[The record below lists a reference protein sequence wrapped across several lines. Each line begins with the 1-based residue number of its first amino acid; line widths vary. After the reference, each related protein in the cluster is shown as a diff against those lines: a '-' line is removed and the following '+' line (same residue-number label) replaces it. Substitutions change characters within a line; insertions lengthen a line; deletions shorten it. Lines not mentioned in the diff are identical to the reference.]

1 LRTDFLRHGVTFAI
15 LATIAACSTT
25 PSAPATPAPT
35 TPPPPAATAP
45 AVSTARGATV
55 TLAPASGSLV
65 SGKLTA
71 SPIAGGVRL
80 TGEIGGLPAGSTHA
94 IHIHEKGDCSAA
106 DATSAGG
113 HFNPSQQAHG
123 RAGSGPH
130 HGGDMDNIVADA
142 NGVARV
148 DVRALGVTLGGGAT
162 DIGSRA
168 VVVHAMPDDYA
179 TQPAGNA
186 GARVACGVI
195 QLVP

>member
-1 LRTDFLRHGVTFAI
+1 MRNDCLRAGLTGAI
-15 LATIAACSTT
+15 LVALTACASTPARQPRT
-25 PSAPATPAPT
+25 TAPSPAPAAPATPP
-35 TPPPPAATAP
+35 
-45 AVSTARGATV
+45 VSTASGATI

-80 TGEIGGLPAGSTHA
+80 SGEIGGLPAGSTHA

-195 QLVP
+195 KLVP

>member
-1 LRTDFLRHGVTFAI
+1 MRNDFIRTA
-15 LATIAACSTT
+15 LAAAALAMLAACGTT
-25 PSAPATPAPT
+25 PET
-35 TPPPPAATAP
+35 PAATTAPAEAKPEP
-45 AVSTARGATV
+45 AVSIASGATV

-71 SPIAGGVRL
+71 APIAGGVRI
-80 TGEIGGLPAGSTHA
+80 TGEIGGLAGGSTHA

-113 HFNPSQQAHG
+113 HFNPAQQAHG

-130 HGGDMDNIVADA
+130 HGGDMDNIVADG

-148 DVRALGVTLGGGAT
+148 DVRALGVSLGGGAT
-162 DIGSRA
+162 DIGGRA

-179 TQPAGNA
+179 SQPAGNA

>member
-1 LRTDFLRHGVTFAI
+1 MRIAFLRNGLTGAA
-15 LATIAACSTT
+15 LACVAACSTT
-25 PSAPATPAPT
+25 APT
-35 TPPPPAATAP
+35 TPPTPAQPAAVAP
-45 AVSTARGATV
+45 APEVPLARSATV
-55 TLAPASGSLV
+55 TLTPASGSLV

-71 SPIAGGVRL
+71 MPVQDGVRI
-80 TGEIGGLPAGSTHA
+80 TGEIGGLVRGSTHA

-113 HFNPSQQAHG
+113 HFNPAQQPHG

-148 DVRALGVTLGGGAT
+148 DVHAVGVSLGGGAGN
-162 DIGSRA
+162 IGGRA
-168 VVVHAMPDDYA
+168 VVVHAMPDDYS
-179 TQPAGNA
+179 TQPSGNA

-195 QLVP
+195 KLVP